1 MQNLADARRAD
12 HPRGL
17 LRERLAGQARAPHRR
32 AKLGRP
38 VRRRRR
44 SSRVNRPVVYEIIM
58 SIKSVMHASHD
69 SARINHAY
77 SHEYMRDEHTNQQL
91 QWRA

>member
-12 HPRGL
+12 HPCGL

-32 AKLGRP
+32 AELGRRP

-58 SIKSVMHASHD
+58 SIKSVLHASHD
-69 SARINHAY
+69 SARINHAC
-77 SHEYMRDEHTNQQL
+77 SHEYMHEHTKHL